1 MCGTDAD
8 QSRLAVP
15 AVGQLYCG
23 TRGILNHVVIGNR
36 MAGVAPNKTGASSL
50 GHGKDVTRLHIV
62 HQGGGGN
69 EHYLTVGFFEQF
81 DSVFSSTAR
90 SPRAVTERS

>member
-1 MCGTDAD
+1 MCGTDSD
-8 QSRLAVP
+8 QGRLAVP

-23 TRGILNHVVIGNR
+23 TRGILNHVVIGNH
-36 MAGVAPNKTGASSL
+36 MAGVAPDKTGASSL
-50 GHGKDVTRLHIV
+50 GHSKDVTRLHIA
-62 HQGGGGN
+62 HQGSGRN